1 MKYLIGGQLPVSP
14 IALGCMRMTGLSV
27 QQAERVVHTA
37 LESGV
42 SFFDHADIYGGGES
56 ETIFGEVLRCNPGL
70 RDQIVIQDKCGICKG
85 YYDLSEKHILESVD
99 GCLKRLGIEKLDVLL
114 LHRPDALMEPEE
126 IASAFDKLSSAGKVT
141 YFGVSN
147 MNPAQMELLSKSMS
161 GRIAVDQLQFGL
173 AHSGLVDEGMSVN
186 TAADQAVVRTGGA
199 LDYCR
204 LHDILVQAW
213 SPLQHGMFEGPFL
226 TSEKYAALNAQVKT
240 LAQEYGVSDTAI
252 ALAWLLR
259 HPAGIQPVL
268 GSMNVKRIEDSCRAM
283 DVTLTRPQW
292 YKLYAL
298 AGNPIP

>member
-1 MKYLIGGQLPVSP
+1 M
-14 IALGCMRMTGLSV
+14 
-27 QQAERVVHTA
+27 
-37 LESGV
+37 
-42 SFFDHADIYGGGES
+42 
-56 ETIFGEVLRCNPGL
+56 LRRNPGL
-70 RDQIVIQDKCGICKG
+70 REQIVIQDKCGICSG
-85 YYDLSEKHILESVD
+85 YYDLSKEHILKSVE
-99 GCLKRLGIEKLDVLL
+99 GCLKRLGVEKLDVLL

-126 IASAFDKLSSAGKVT
+126 IASAFETLYKDGKAA

-147 MNPAQMELLSKSMS
+147 MNPAQIELLSKAMP
-161 GRIAVDQLQFGL
+161 GRIAVNQLQFGL
-173 AHSGLVDEGMSVN
+173 AHSGLVDEGINVN
-186 TAADQAVVRTGGA
+186 TAAGQAVVRTGGA

-226 TSEKYAALNAQVKT
+226 TSEKYEALNAAVRE
-240 LAQEYGVSDTAI
+240 LAQEKGVSDTAI

-259 HPAGIQPVL
+259 HPAGIQAVL
-268 GSMNVKRIEDSCRAM
+268 GSMNEKRIEDSCRAM